1 MPKAKMTLSQ
11 EVKSLKAEN
20 ARLKRQLDSNNNRQG
35 RNGWRTSAIVIM
47 AGLSGAILLSAN
59 LLFWTA
65 RTLVETD
72 RYTDAT
78 KALIEKPAVQK
89 AIADKTTEAIFLKID
104 TTQLLQETLPPRVQF
119 VAPTLA
125 AQIETF
131 TNEKANQAVS
141 SEKFQSVWVDT
152 NRAAHERFIDAVR
165 NYEGDGTINLSD
177 VYKKLVQRLQDTKLS
192 FLQNVQLPSDI
203 GSIQI
208 IDAPWLKL
216 AHWLVVNLDMLR
228 AVTISLFLILT
239 TSVIALARQRRKAA
253 LRIGFLYAL
262 LMFITLIAVRIVR
275 AISVG
280 QVEPQYQQA
289 ATEAYQAV
297 LSPFVLQTTGLLAL
311 SLVIVA
317 IAWIIGPGK
326 NATKL
331 RRSFN
336 TLFENNVHGAIFG
349 KNENAYTGWVGRHK
363 ATLQWAAVA
372 LAFVSLLVVSITV
385 ANIVWILLGLL
396 AVIAIIQ
403 ISSARK

>member
-20 ARLKRQLDSNNNRQG
+20 ARLKRQLDSSNNGQR
-35 RNGWRTSAIVIM
+35 RSGWRTSAIVIL

-89 AIADKTTEAIFLKID
+89 AIADKTTEAIFSKVD
-104 TTQLLQETLPPRVQF
+104 TTGLLQETLPPRVQF
-119 VAPTLA
+119 AAPTLA

-131 TNEKANQAVS
+131 TNDKANQVVS

-152 NRAAHERFIDAVR
+152 NRAAHERFIEAVR

-177 VYKKLVQRLQDTKLS
+177 VYNKLVQRLQDTKLS
-192 FLQNVQLPSDI
+192 FLQNVQLPADI
-203 GSIQI
+203 GSIQV
-208 IDAPWLKL
+208 IDAPWLKS
-216 AHWLVVNLDMLR
+216 AHWLVINLDILR
-228 AVTISLFLILT
+228 VVTISLFLILT
-239 TSVIALARQRRKAA
+239 AGVIALARQRRKVA

-262 LMFITLIAVRIVR
+262 LMFITLIAVRIAR
-275 AISVG
+275 AITVG

-297 LSPFVLQTTGLLAL
+297 LGPFVLQTTSLLAL
-311 SLVIVA
+311 SLVIVV

-331 RRSFN
+331 RGSFS
-336 TLFENNVHGAIFG
+336 TLFENNIHGAIFG
-349 KNENAYTGWVGRHK
+349 KSENAYTRWVGRHK
-363 ATLQWAAVA
+363 VNLQWVAVA

-385 ANIVWILLGLL
+385 ENIVWILLGLL